1 MSTASELTLPS
12 PAAAVINTAG
22 APAADLSSTWTGH
35 AGAAVRWGV
44 ITTVLAVGSFF
55 AWTTLAPLAGSVVAM
70 GLVKVDTN
78 RKTVQH
84 RDGGTVQRIL
94 VREGEAVRAGQ
105 LLVELADT
113 RVDATLDQASAQLDA
128 MRLRQL
134 RLTAEREFSPV
145 WRLPEAW
152 RKRLTEPRVAEVVAR
167 EQSLFSTRRSAL
179 DAQMRQMRG
188 QIDEVAREIAARER
202 EAESVRMALQ
212 HMQEEVQVNEA
223 LLEQQFV
230 NKTRVLGLKRAAAE
244 YQMKAGE
251 NAAELSR
258 AKRSATDLELRISTL
273 RDGYAQEASTELR
286 DVSNKVVELEE
297 QLRTASD
304 ASSRQQIVAPVA
316 GRVVDL
322 RVTTAGGSIGPR
334 DPIMDIVPDESP
346 RLVEARVA
354 VDAVGELR
362 NGLHADVRLTP
373 YRQRDMPLV
382 DGKLIYVSAD
392 SLTDRQTGAPYFVI
406 HIELDRAS
414 LERAGNPVVS
424 PGMGAEV
431 FVRTRERSALD
442 YLLEPLVNATRRSF
456 RDH

>member
-1 MSTASELTLPS
+1 MSDLTLNPS
-12 PAAAVINTAG
+12 AVAVAAPPDV
-22 APAADLSSTWTGH
+22 ADLSSTWTRH

-44 ITTVLAVGSFF
+44 VTTVLAVGGFF
-55 AWTTLAPLAGSVVAM
+55 AWTSFAPLAGSVVAM

-113 RVDATLDQASAQLDA
+113 RVDATLDQTSAQLDA
-128 MRLRQL
+128 MRLRQS
-134 RLTAEREFSPV
+134 RLSAERDFAPV
-145 WRLPEAW
+145 WRVPEAW

-167 EQSLFSTRRSAL
+167 EQGLFATRRSAL
-179 DAQMRQMRG
+179 DAQVRQMRG
-188 QIDEVAREIAARER
+188 QVDEVAREIAGRER

-212 HMQEEVQVNEA
+212 HMREEVQVNEA
-223 LLEQQFV
+223 LMEQQFV

-244 YQMKAGE
+244 YEMKVGE

-258 AKRSATDLELRISTL
+258 ARRSATDLELRISTL

-286 DVSNKVVELEE
+286 DVSNKIVELEE

-322 RVTTAGGSIGPR
+322 RVTTTGGAIGPR
-334 DPIMDIVPDESP
+334 DPIMDIVPDDAP
-346 RLVEARVA
+346 RMVEARVA

-373 YRQRDMPLV
+373 YRQRDTPLI
-382 DGKLIYVSAD
+382 DGKLAYVSAD

-406 HIELDRAS
+406 HVELDRAS
-414 LERAGNPVVS
+414 LEKAGNPVVS

-431 FVRTRERSALD
+431 FVRTRDRSALD

>member
-1 MSTASELTLPS
+1 MSELSLPS
-12 PAAAVINTAG
+12 PSVAVATPPAG
-22 APAADLSSTWTGH
+22 TDLGSTWT
-35 AGAAVRWGV
+35 ANASAAVRWGV
-44 ITTVLAVGSFF
+44 IATVLAVGGFF
-55 AWTTLAPLAGSVVAM
+55 AWTSFAPLAGSVVAM

-105 LLVELADT
+105 LLIELADT
-113 RVDATLDQASAQLDA
+113 RVDATLDQARAQFDA
-128 MRLRQL
+128 MRLRQS
-134 RLTAEREFSPV
+134 RLTAERDFAPA
-145 WRLPEAW
+145 WRVPEAW
-152 RKRLTEPRVAEVVAR
+152 RQRLGEPRVAEVIAR
-167 EQSLFSTRRSAL
+167 EQGLFATRRSAL

-188 QIDEVAREIAARER
+188 QVEEVAREIAARER
-202 EAESVRMALQ
+202 EAESVRIALQ
-212 HMQEEVQVNEA
+212 HMREEVQVNEA
-223 LLEQQFV
+223 LMEQQFV
-230 NKTRVLGLKRAAAE
+230 NKTRVLGLRRAAAE
-244 YQMKAGE
+244 YEMKAGE

-258 AKRSATDLELRISTL
+258 AKRSAADLELRISAL

-286 DVSNKVVELEE
+286 DVSNKIVELEE

-322 RVTTAGGSIGPR
+322 RVTTPGGAIGPR
-334 DPIMDIVPDESP
+334 DPIMDIVPDDAP
-346 RLVEARVA
+346 RMVEARVA
-354 VDAVGELR
+354 VDAVGDLR

-373 YRQRDMPLV
+373 YRQRDTPLI
-382 DGKLIYVSAD
+382 DGKLVYVSAD
-392 SLTDRQTGAPYFVI
+392 SLTDRQSGAPYFVI
-406 HIELDRAS
+406 HVELDRAS
-414 LERAGNPVVS
+414 LEKAGNPVVS